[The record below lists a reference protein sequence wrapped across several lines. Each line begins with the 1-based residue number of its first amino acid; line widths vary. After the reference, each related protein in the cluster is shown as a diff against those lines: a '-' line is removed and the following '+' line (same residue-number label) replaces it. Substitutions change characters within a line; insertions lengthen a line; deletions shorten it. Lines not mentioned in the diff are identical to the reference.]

1 MKALELKKH
10 LYWNGTLDPDLKT
23 FDIIME
29 TIDNA
34 YDLLQKAINMEITC
48 AEAVEKNL
56 VLVQ

>member
-1 MKALELKKH
+1 
-10 LYWNGTLDPDLKT
+10 
-23 FDIIME
+23 ME

-34 YDLLQKAINMEITC
+34 YDLLQQAVNMEITC